1 MRLSPKQI
9 EIILSTSHE
18 VMGVDAVVW
27 LYGSRLD
34 NQRQGGDIDL
44 LIETSASHGLLCR
57 ARLKTRLEQRLQL
70 PVDVLLARRGKAD
83 SAFVAMAKMQAK
95 PLLAIADQT

>member
-18 VMGVDAVVW
+18 VMGIDASVW

-34 NQRQGGDIDL
+34 DDRQGGDVDL
-44 LIETSASHGLLCR
+44 LIEACASHGLLCK

-70 PVDVLLARRGKAD
+70 PVDVLLASRGKAH
-83 SAFVAMAKMQAK
+83 SAFVAMAKMRAQ
-95 PLLAIADQT
+95 PLMGEYI